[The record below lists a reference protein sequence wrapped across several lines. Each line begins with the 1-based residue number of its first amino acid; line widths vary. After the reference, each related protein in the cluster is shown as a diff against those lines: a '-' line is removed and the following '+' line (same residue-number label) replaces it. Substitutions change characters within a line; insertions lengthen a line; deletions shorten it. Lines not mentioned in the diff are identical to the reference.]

1 MSNEQHNNE
10 SDGGGDST
18 SPREYRLVPVD
29 DWPQA
34 GGGKGGSQEI
44 DLRALADHAWDRRQF
59 IFKFTAVFVAIGLLI
74 ALLSPVEY
82 QSGATLLPENQ
93 EGFSGAGGLL
103 EEYGGLIG
111 LGGSIQLDQQE
122 SIPPKLYPDIVNSLP
137 YQLEI
142 LNKEIYYSEYDTTVT
157 NYNFFDDIYSPS
169 ILSYVK
175 SYTLGLPGKIK
186 SLFTEE
192 APEDPLPK
200 GFEGDSIVTITKH
213 QSIIVNQMRGRISV
227 VLDDESGLINVSVEM
242 PDPNAAAQIGQLSVN
257 LLKEY
262 ITNYRTRKA
271 EEDLEFTRGQMLNAE
286 DEWRAVQV
294 RLADFQDQNIGG
306 QLTARAQ
313 TEEQRLQSEYDL
325 AFNKYNSLAQKVEQ
339 AKLRVQEKT
348 PVVTVLKPVQMPVD
362 NAKPQ
367 RRLIVILSLF
377 LGFLFSFGYVVI
389 TELRRKRSSNSS

>member
-1 MSNEQHNNE
+1 MSNEQHNDQRN
-10 SDGGGDST
+10 GGGDP

-34 GGGKGGSQEI
+34 DSGKRGSQEI

-59 IFKFTAVFVAIGLLI
+59 IFKFTGVFIVIGILV

-93 EGFSGAGGLL
+93 KGLGGAGGLL

-142 LNKEIYYSEYDTTVT
+142 LNKEIYYSTYDTTVS

-169 ILSYVK
+169 VLGYIK
-175 SYTLGLPGKIK
+175 GYTLGLPGKIK
-186 SLFTEE
+186 GLFTEE

-200 GFEGDSIVTITKH
+200 GFEGDSIVSITKH
-213 QSIIVNQMRGRISV
+213 QSIIVNQMRSRISV

-242 PDPNAAAQIGQLSVN
+242 PDPNAAAQIGQLSVT

-271 EEDLEFTRGQMLNAE
+271 EEDLEFTREQMLKAK
-286 DEWRAVQV
+286 DEWQAAQV
-294 RLADFQDQNIGG
+294 RLANFRDQNTG
-306 QLTARAQ
+306 QLTNRAL

-362 NAKPQ
+362 NVKPK

-377 LGFLFSFGYVVI
+377 LGLLLSLGYVVI